1 MVPACRTARRPEE
14 SGAGHLQLADVLQ
27 AALSVPDTTFRLPP
41 HHWKILHALLG
52 CRTERLGGHLYRCQD
67 CGRDHFVPH
76 SCRNRHCPRCQG
88 AQAFDWLQRQTASL
102 LPVPYDHLVFTLP
115 HVLNPLIRQNQR
127 ALYKL
132 LFEAASAT
140 LLEFG
145 RRRYQAEIGITAV
158 LHTWSQTL
166 ADHYHLHCV
175 VTGGGLRGDGWK
187 SASEHYLFAVKALSK
202 VFRAKYRDGL
212 KKLHDTGK
220 LSFHGVLQT
229 LGNKEEFDQLLTGA
243 CAGPWVVYAKKPFAG
258 PQAVLS
264 YLSRYTHRVAIGN
277 SRLLGLDRNA
287 GRVTFSYKD
296 YADQGRRKRLTLDL
310 PEFLRRFA
318 LHLLPAR
325 FVKIRPYGLL
335 ANRHRTTKVAAA
347 RAQLGVAT
355 PSGRGSTAA
364 PQVPPAPPAQSRRC
378 PGCGSPHLILL
389 ERRPRWPARAPPADT
404 S

>member
-1 MVPACRTARRPEE
+1 MACRTALRRDE
-14 SGAGHLQLADVLQ
+14 SGAGCLELAEVLQ
-27 AALSVPDTTFRLPP
+27 AALSAPNATFRLPP
-41 HHWKILHALLG
+41 HHWKTLNALLG
-52 CRTERLGGHLYRCQD
+52 CRTERLGGHLYRCRD
-67 CGRDHFVPH
+67 CGREHFVPH

-88 AQAFDWLQRQTASL
+88 AQAISWLERQTESL
-102 LPVPYDHLVFTLP
+102 LPIPYYHLVFTLP

-145 RRRYQAEIGITAV
+145 RRRYQAEIGVTAV

-166 ADHYHLHCV
+166 ADHYHLHCL
-175 VTGGGLRGDGWK
+175 VTGGGLRGDGWER
-187 SASEHYLFAVKALSK
+187 ASEHYLFAVKALSK

-220 LSFHGVLQT
+220 LSFHGLLKT
-229 LGNKEEFDQLLTGA
+229 LENKEEFAQFLCSA
-243 CAGPWVVYAKKPFAG
+243 CAAPWVVYAKKPFAG

-277 SRLLGLDRNA
+277 SRLLGLDWSA
-287 GRVTFSYKD
+287 GRVSFRYKD
-296 YADQGRRKRLTLDL
+296 YADQGRRKRMTLDL

-318 LHLLPAR
+318 LHILPER
-325 FVKIRPYGLL
+325 FVKIRHYGLL
-335 ANRHRTTKVAAA
+335 GNRHRAAKVAAA
-347 RAQLGVAT
+347 RIRLGVA
-355 PSGRGSTAA
+355 GVCGSAQNQPRA
-364 PQVPPAPPAQSRRC
+364 PLAPAPNPIRC
-378 PGCGSPHLILL
+378 PGCGSLHLILV
-389 ERRPRWPARAPPADT
+389 ERRERCSAQARRADT